1 MTQEKLPHRK
11 ELCLQSEHSGE
22 LCYHL
27 SIYKNFLR
35 GMFMKTKEKICR
47 RKSLLWSM
55 LFLLLFGWFLP
66 LLLTNGIMSIMATRK
81 VHTQIDRSVTT
92 SMEKAVEIMELQLA
106 ESETAS
112 KNASYLNVIREAY
125 LTYQDGG
132 NRRDF
137 QTTVFTFLEQQY
149 MFHKNCQAVNLV
161 FREYPDD
168 IYYTYNNSTGGTYRD
183 ITYFKTYV
191 AKDLLEEMDDLDT
204 RTELRS
210 YDGRLYM
217 IRNLVDSKF
226 HPFAILAI
234 ELNEESL
241 MESLKSVWGYENAVV
256 YLDGTYA
263 LSLEGGDSLHYGEEQ
278 QNRLAEN
285 DSFIEHAS
293 GRQNPYVYK
302 RLKLYHSTLDCVVE
316 LDRSAIYAEIKTIRY
331 VYGILAVFA
340 LPLVFIIYNFLN
352 KRVNRPVQ
360 DLIKVF
366 DVVRAGEYGTQIE
379 NMANSEEFYHME
391 ESFNYMS
398 SQLKQQFDKIYMEE
412 IALRDAKI
420 MALQSQINPHF
431 LNNTLEIIN
440 WEARLN
446 GNMRVSQMI
455 EALSTMLEAT
465 MNRKADPYNTV
476 AEEMEYVD
484 AYLYIITQRYG
495 EKFTCRKEIDESLLN
510 YKIPRLIVQPIAE
523 NAIEHGMSITR
534 EGELVI
540 RLYRKREDLLCIEI
554 ENNRP
559 LSEEDQA
566 KIHKLLKEEPNPQ
579 KEHRVSLGIRNVD
592 QRLRMMYGPECGLFI
607 SNNKNNHTVS
617 TILVKIDEGRQQ

>member
-1 MTQEKLPHRK
+1 
-11 ELCLQSEHSGE
+11 
-22 LCYHL
+22 
-27 SIYKNFLR
+27 
-35 GMFMKTKEKICR
+35 MFMKTKEKICR

-66 LLLTNGIMSIMATRK
+66 LLVTNGIMSIMATRK

-92 SMEKAVEIMELQLA
+92 SMEKAAEIMELQLA

-191 AKDLLEEMDDLDT
+191 AKNLLEEMDDLDT

-263 LSLEGGDSLHYGEEQ
+263 LSMEGGDSLHYGEEQ

-566 KIHKLLKEEPNPQ
+566 KIHKLLKEGPNPQ

>member
-1 MTQEKLPHRK
+1 
-11 ELCLQSEHSGE
+11 
-22 LCYHL
+22 
-27 SIYKNFLR
+27 
-35 GMFMKTKEKICR
+35 MFMKTKEKICR

-66 LLLTNGIMSIMATRK
+66 LLVTNGIMSIMATRK

-92 SMEKAVEIMELQLA
+92 SMEKAAEIMELQLA

-125 LTYQDGG
+125 LTYQDDG

-263 LSLEGGDSLHYGEEQ
+263 LSMEGGDSLHYGEEQ

>member
-1 MTQEKLPHRK
+1 
-11 ELCLQSEHSGE
+11 
-22 LCYHL
+22 
-27 SIYKNFLR
+27 
-35 GMFMKTKEKICR
+35 MFMKTKEKICR

-149 MFHKNCQAVNLV
+149 MFHKNCQAVNMV

-398 SQLKQQFDKIYMEE
+398 SQLKQQFDKIYMED

>member
-1 MTQEKLPHRK
+1 
-11 ELCLQSEHSGE
+11 
-22 LCYHL
+22 
-27 SIYKNFLR
+27 
-35 GMFMKTKEKICR
+35 MFMKTKEKICR

-92 SMEKAVEIMELQLA
+92 SMEKAAEIMELQLA

-263 LSLEGGDSLHYGEEQ
+263 LSMEGGDSLHYGEEQ

-566 KIHKLLKEEPNPQ
+566 KIHKLLKEGPNPQ

-617 TILVKIDEGRQQ
+617 TILVKIDE

>member
-1 MTQEKLPHRK
+1 
-11 ELCLQSEHSGE
+11 
-22 LCYHL
+22 
-27 SIYKNFLR
+27 
-35 GMFMKTKEKICR
+35 MFMKTKEKICR

-540 RLYRKREDLLCIEI
+540 RLREDLLCIEI

>member
-1 MTQEKLPHRK
+1 
-11 ELCLQSEHSGE
+11 
-22 LCYHL
+22 
-27 SIYKNFLR
+27 
-35 GMFMKTKEKICR
+35 MFMKTKEKICR

-263 LSLEGGDSLHYGEEQ
+263 LSMEGGDSLHYGEEQ

-566 KIHKLLKEEPNPQ
+566 KIHKLLKEGPNPQ

>member
-1 MTQEKLPHRK
+1 
-11 ELCLQSEHSGE
+11 
-22 LCYHL
+22 
-27 SIYKNFLR
+27 
-35 GMFMKTKEKICR
+35 MFMKTKEKICR

-66 LLLTNGIMSIMATRK
+66 LLVTNGIMSIMATRK

-92 SMEKAVEIMELQLA
+92 SMEKAAEIMELQLA

-263 LSLEGGDSLHYGEEQ
+263 LSMEGGDSLHYGEEQ

-607 SNNKNNHTVS
+607 SNNKNNRQKKPKA
-617 TILVKIDEGRQQ
+617 TILIFPHSYYYIVTTDEEHLENKIWEV

>member
-1 MTQEKLPHRK
+1 
-11 ELCLQSEHSGE
+11 
-22 LCYHL
+22 
-27 SIYKNFLR
+27 
-35 GMFMKTKEKICR
+35 MFMKTKEKICR

-278 QNRLAEN
+278 QNQLAEN
-285 DSFIEHAS
+285 GSFIEHAS

>member
-1 MTQEKLPHRK
+1 
-11 ELCLQSEHSGE
+11 
-22 LCYHL
+22 
-27 SIYKNFLR
+27 
-35 GMFMKTKEKICR
+35 MKTKEQICR

-92 SMEKAVEIMELQLA
+92 SMEKAAEIMELQLA

-241 MESLKSVWGYENAVV
+241 LESLKSVWGYENAAV

-263 LSLEGGDSLHYGEEQ
+263 LSMEGDDGLHYGEEQ
-278 QNRLAEN
+278 QNQLAEN
-285 DSFIEHAS
+285 GSFIEHAS

-554 ENNRP
+554 ENNRA
-559 LSEEDQA
+559 LSKEDQA
-566 KIHKLLKEEPNPQ
+566 KIHKLLSEEPNPQ

-617 TILVKIDEGRQQ
+617 TILVKIDERRQQ

>member
-1 MTQEKLPHRK
+1 
-11 ELCLQSEHSGE
+11 
-22 LCYHL
+22 
-27 SIYKNFLR
+27 
-35 GMFMKTKEKICR
+35 MFMKTKEKICR

-66 LLLTNGIMSIMATRK
+66 LLLTNGIMSTMATRK
-81 VHTQIDRSVTT
+81 VNTQIDRSVTS
-92 SMEKAVEIMELQLA
+92 SMEKAAEIMELQLA

-125 LTYQDGG
+125 LTYLEGG
-132 NRRDF
+132 SRRDF
-137 QTTVFTFLEQQY
+137 QTTIFTFLEQQY
-149 MFHKNCQAVNLV
+149 MFNKNCQSVNLV

-191 AKDLLEEMDDLDT
+191 AEDLLEEMDDLDT

-241 MESLKSVWGYENAVV
+241 LESLKSVWGYENAVV

-263 LSLEGGDSLHYGEEQ
+263 LSMEGGDGLHYGEEQ
-278 QNRLAEN
+278 QNQLAEN
-285 DSFIEHAS
+285 GSFIEHAS

-316 LDRSAIYAEIKTIRY
+316 LDRSAIYAEITTIRY

-340 LPLVFIIYNFLN
+340 VPLVFIIYNFLN
-352 KRVNRPVQ
+352 KWVNRPVQ

-412 IALRDAKI
+412 IALRDARI

-554 ENNRP
+554 ENNRA

-566 KIHKLLKEEPNPQ
+566 KIHKLLNEEPNPQ
-579 KEHRVSLGIRNVD
+579 KERRVSLGIRNVD

-607 SNNKNNHTVS
+607 TNNKNNHTVS

>member
-1 MTQEKLPHRK
+1 
-11 ELCLQSEHSGE
+11 
-22 LCYHL
+22 
-27 SIYKNFLR
+27 
-35 GMFMKTKEKICR
+35 MFMKTKEKICR

-566 KIHKLLKEEPNPQ
+566 KIHKLLKEGPNPQ

-617 TILVKIDEGRQQ
+617 TILVKIDE

>member
-1 MTQEKLPHRK
+1 
-11 ELCLQSEHSGE
+11 
-22 LCYHL
+22 
-27 SIYKNFLR
+27 
-35 GMFMKTKEKICR
+35 MFMKTKEKICR

-66 LLLTNGIMSIMATRK
+66 LLVTNGIMSIMATRK

-92 SMEKAVEIMELQLA
+92 SMEKAAEIMELQLA

-263 LSLEGGDSLHYGEEQ
+263 LSMEGGDSLHYGEEQ

-495 EKFTCRKEIDESLLN
+495 EKFTCRKEIDVSLLN

-566 KIHKLLKEEPNPQ
+566 KIHKLLKEGPNPQ

>member
-1 MTQEKLPHRK
+1 
-11 ELCLQSEHSGE
+11 
-22 LCYHL
+22 
-27 SIYKNFLR
+27 
-35 GMFMKTKEKICR
+35 MFMKTKEKICR

-81 VHTQIDRSVTT
+81 VHTQIDRSVTS
-92 SMEKAVEIMELQLA
+92 SMEKAAEIMELQLA

-125 LTYQDGG
+125 LTYLAGG
-132 NRRDF
+132 SRRDF

-149 MFHKNCQAVNLV
+149 MFNKNCQSVNLV

-191 AKDLLEEMDDLDT
+191 AEDLLEEMDDLDT

-316 LDRSAIYAEIKTIRY
+316 LDQSAIYAEIKTIRY

-523 NAIEHGMSITR
+523 NAIEHGMNITR

-566 KIHKLLKEEPNPQ
+566 KIHKLLKEGPNPQ

>member
-1 MTQEKLPHRK
+1 
-11 ELCLQSEHSGE
+11 
-22 LCYHL
+22 
-27 SIYKNFLR
+27 
-35 GMFMKTKEKICR
+35 MFMKTKEKICR

-81 VHTQIDRSVTT
+81 VHTQIDRSVTS
-92 SMEKAVEIMELQLA
+92 SMEKAAEIMELQLA

-125 LTYQDGG
+125 LTYLAGG
-132 NRRDF
+132 SRRDF

-149 MFHKNCQAVNLV
+149 MFNKNCQSVNLV

-191 AKDLLEEMDDLDT
+191 AEDLLEEMDDLDT

-316 LDRSAIYAEIKTIRY
+316 LDQSAIYAEIKTIRY

-579 KEHRVSLGIRNVD
+579 KEHRVSLGICNVD

-607 SNNKNNHTVS
+607 SNNKNNHTIS

>member
-1 MTQEKLPHRK
+1 
-11 ELCLQSEHSGE
+11 
-22 LCYHL
+22 
-27 SIYKNFLR
+27 
-35 GMFMKTKEKICR
+35 MFMKTKEKICR

-81 VHTQIDRSVTT
+81 VHTQIDRSVTS
-92 SMEKAVEIMELQLA
+92 SMEKAAEIMELQLA

-125 LTYQDGG
+125 LTYLAGG
-132 NRRDF
+132 SRRDF

-149 MFHKNCQAVNLV
+149 MFNKNCQSVNLV

-191 AKDLLEEMDDLDT
+191 AEELLEEMDDLDT

-316 LDRSAIYAEIKTIRY
+316 LDQSAIYAEIKTIRY

-495 EKFTCRKEIDESLLN
+495 EKFTCQKEIDESLLN

-607 SNNKNNHTVS
+607 TNNKSNHTVS
-617 TILVKIDEGRQQ
+617 TILVKIDE

>member
-1 MTQEKLPHRK
+1 MAT
-11 ELCLQSEHSGE
+11 
-22 LCYHL
+22 
-27 SIYKNFLR
+27 
-35 GMFMKTKEKICR
+35 EKIH
-47 RKSLLWSM
+47 
-55 LFLLLFGWFLP
+55 
-66 LLLTNGIMSIMATRK
+66 AQ
-81 VHTQIDRSVTT
+81 VERSVTT
-92 SMEKAVEIMELQLA
+92 SLEKATEILELQLA

-125 LTYQDGG
+125 LTYQGG
-132 NRRDF
+132 GSRRDF

-149 MFHKNCQAVNLV
+149 MFNQNCRSVNLV
-161 FREYPDD
+161 FREYPDE

-183 ITYFKTYV
+183 ITYFKAYV
-191 AKDLLEEMDDLDT
+191 ARDLLEEMDALDT

-234 ELNEESL
+234 ELNEDSL
-241 MESLKSVWGYENAVV
+241 MESMKSVWGYKNAAI
-256 YLDGTYA
+256 YLDGEYC
-263 LSLEGGDSLHYGEEQ
+263 LSLEDEGDILYSEKQ
-278 QNRLAEN
+278 RDRLEN
-285 DSFIEHAS
+285 SDCFMDYDET
-293 GRQNPYVYK
+293 GQEPYVYK
-302 RLKLYHSTLDCVVE
+302 RMKLYHSTLDCVVD
-316 LDRSAIYAEIKTIRY
+316 LDRSSIFAEITTIRY
-331 VYGILAVFA
+331 AYMILAIFA
-340 LPLVFIIYNFLN
+340 LPLVLIIYNFLN
-352 KRVNRPVQ
+352 KWVNRPVQ

-366 DVVRAGEYGTQIE
+366 DMVRAGEYGTQIQ

-398 SQLKQQFDKIYMEE
+398 SQLKEQFEKIYKEE
-412 IALRDAKI
+412 IALRDARI

-431 LNNTLEIIN
+431 LNNALEIIN

-455 EALSTMLEAT
+455 ESLSTMLEAT

-566 KIHKLLKEEPNPQ
+566 KIHKLLNEEPDPQ

-592 QRLRMMYGPECGLFI
+592 QRLRMMYGPECGLFVT
-607 SNNKNNHTVS
+607 NNKNNHTVS

>member
-1 MTQEKLPHRK
+1 
-11 ELCLQSEHSGE
+11 
-22 LCYHL
+22 
-27 SIYKNFLR
+27 
-35 GMFMKTKEKICR
+35 MFMKTKEKICR

-66 LLLTNGIMSIMATRK
+66 LLVTNGIMSIMATRK

-92 SMEKAVEIMELQLA
+92 SMEKAAEIMELQLA

-263 LSLEGGDSLHYGEEQ
+263 LSMEGGDSLHYGEEQ

-285 DSFIEHAS
+285 DSFIEHAG

-566 KIHKLLKEEPNPQ
+566 KIHKLLKEGPNPQ

>member
-1 MTQEKLPHRK
+1 
-11 ELCLQSEHSGE
+11 
-22 LCYHL
+22 
-27 SIYKNFLR
+27 
-35 GMFMKTKEKICR
+35 MFMKTKEKICR

-66 LLLTNGIMSIMATRK
+66 LLVTNGIMSIMATRK

-92 SMEKAVEIMELQLA
+92 SMEKAAEIMELQLA

-263 LSLEGGDSLHYGEEQ
+263 LSMEGGDSLHYGEEQ

-617 TILVKIDEGRQQ
+617 IILVKIDEGRQQ

>member
-1 MTQEKLPHRK
+1 
-11 ELCLQSEHSGE
+11 
-22 LCYHL
+22 
-27 SIYKNFLR
+27 
-35 GMFMKTKEKICR
+35 MKTKEKICR

-66 LLLTNGIMSIMATRK
+66 LLLTNGIMSTMATRK
-81 VHTQIDRSVTT
+81 VHTQIDRSVTS
-92 SMEKAVEIMELQLA
+92 SMEKAAEIMELQLA

-125 LTYQDGG
+125 LTYLEGG
-132 NRRDF
+132 SRRDF
-137 QTTVFTFLEQQY
+137 QTTIFTFLEQQY
-149 MFHKNCQAVNLV
+149 MFNKNCQSVNLV

-191 AKDLLEEMDDLDT
+191 AEDLLEEMDDLDT

-217 IRNLVDSKF
+217 IRNLVDYKF

-241 MESLKSVWGYENAVV
+241 MESLKSVWGYENAMV

-278 QNRLAEN
+278 QNQLAEN
-285 DSFIEHAS
+285 GSFIEHAS
-293 GRQNPYVYK
+293 G

-316 LDRSAIYAEIKTIRY
+316 LDRSAIYAEITTIRY

-340 LPLVFIIYNFLN
+340 VPLVFIIYNFLN
-352 KRVNRPVQ
+352 KWVNRPVQ

-554 ENNRP
+554 ENNRA

-566 KIHKLLKEEPNPQ
+566 KIHKLLNEEPNPQ
-579 KEHRVSLGIRNVD
+579 KERRVSLGIRNVD

-607 SNNKNNHTVS
+607 TNNKNNHTVS

>member
-1 MTQEKLPHRK
+1 
-11 ELCLQSEHSGE
+11 
-22 LCYHL
+22 
-27 SIYKNFLR
+27 
-35 GMFMKTKEKICR
+35 MKTKEKICR

-92 SMEKAVEIMELQLA
+92 SMEKAAEIMELQLA

-125 LTYQDGG
+125 LTYLEGG
-132 NRRDF
+132 SRRDF

-149 MFHKNCQAVNLV
+149 MFHKNCQSVNLV

-191 AKDLLEEMDDLDT
+191 AEDLLEEMDDLDT

-241 MESLKSVWGYENAVV
+241 LESLKSVWGYENAAV

-263 LSLEGGDSLHYGEEQ
+263 LSMEGDDGLHYGEAQ
-278 QNRLAEN
+278 QKQLAEN
-285 DSFIEHAS
+285 GSFIEHAS

>member
-1 MTQEKLPHRK
+1 MVTRWETVL
-11 ELCLQSEHSGE
+11 SSF
-22 LCYHL
+22 YHIISAIIENNL
-27 SIYKNFLR
+27 NRREI
-35 GMFMKTKEKICR
+35 FMKTKEKTNIKIR
-47 RKSLLWSM
+47 KNTKRKSLLWSM

-66 LLLTNGIMSIMATRK
+66 LLLTNGILSNMATRK
-81 VHTQIDRSVTT
+81 IHSQVERSVTT
-92 SMEKAVEIMELQLA
+92 SMDKAAEILELQLA

-132 NRRDF
+132 SRRDF

-149 MFHKNCQAVNLV
+149 MFNKNCRSVNLV
-161 FREYPDD
+161 FREYPDE

-191 AKDLLEEMDDLDT
+191 AKDLLEEMDALDT
-204 RTELRS
+204 RTELRV
-210 YDGRLYM
+210 YGGRIYM

-234 ELNEESL
+234 ELNKESL
-241 MESLKSVWGYENAVV
+241 MEGMKSVWGYKDAAIF
-256 YLDGTYA
+256 LDGENSI
-263 LSLEGGDSLHYGEEQ
+263 SLNDNANMFYGERQ
-278 QNRLAEN
+278 QTRLSQ
-285 DSFIEHAS
+285 DDCFVDHTD
-293 GRQNPYVYK
+293 GRTDIYIYK
-302 RLKLYHSTLDCVVE
+302 RLKLYHATLDCVVE
-316 LDRSAIYAEIKTIRY
+316 LDRSSIFAEITTMRY
-331 VYGILAVFA
+331 VCGILAVFV
-340 LPLVFIIYNFLN
+340 LPLVFLIYKFLN
-352 KRVNRPVQ
+352 KWVNKPVQ

-366 DVVRAGEYGTQIE
+366 DVVRTGEYGTQIE
-379 NMANSEEFYHME
+379 DMAGSEEFYHME

-398 SQLKQQFDKIYMEE
+398 AQLKEQFDKIYREE

-446 GNMRVSQMI
+446 GNLRVSQMI

-510 YKIPRLIVQPIAE
+510 FKIPRLIVQPIAE

-540 RLYRKREDLLCIEI
+540 RLYRKDDDLMCIEI

-566 KIHKLLKEEPNPQ
+566 KIHKLLNEEPDPQ

-607 SNNKNNHTVS
+607 INNKNNHTVS
-617 TILVKIDEGRQQ
+617 TILVKIDEGR

>member
-1 MTQEKLPHRK
+1 
-11 ELCLQSEHSGE
+11 
-22 LCYHL
+22 
-27 SIYKNFLR
+27 
-35 GMFMKTKEKICR
+35 MKTKEKICR

-92 SMEKAVEIMELQLA
+92 SMEKAAEIMELQLA

-256 YLDGTYA
+256 YLDGTHA
-263 LSLEGGDSLHYGEEQ
+263 LSPEGGDSLHYGEEQ
-278 QNRLAEN
+278 QNQLAEN
-285 DSFIEHAS
+285 GSFIEHAS

-465 MNRKADPYNTV
+465 MNRKANPYNTV

-554 ENNRP
+554 ENNRA

-566 KIHKLLKEEPNPQ
+566 KIHKLLNEEPNPQ

>member
-1 MTQEKLPHRK
+1 
-11 ELCLQSEHSGE
+11 
-22 LCYHL
+22 
-27 SIYKNFLR
+27 
-35 GMFMKTKEKICR
+35 MFMKTKEKICR

-125 LTYQDGG
+125 LTYLAGG
-132 NRRDF
+132 SRRDF

-607 SNNKNNHTVS
+607 TNNKSNHTVS
-617 TILVKIDEGRQQ
+617 TILVKIDE

>member
-1 MTQEKLPHRK
+1 
-11 ELCLQSEHSGE
+11 
-22 LCYHL
+22 
-27 SIYKNFLR
+27 
-35 GMFMKTKEKICR
+35 MFMKTKEKICR

-92 SMEKAVEIMELQLA
+92 SMEKAAEIMELQLA

-125 LTYQDGG
+125 LTYQNGG

-149 MFHKNCQAVNLV
+149 MFNKNCQSVNLV

-256 YLDGTYA
+256 YLDGTHA
-263 LSLEGGDSLHYGEEQ
+263 LSLEGGDGLHYGEEQ
-278 QNRLAEN
+278 QNQLAEN
-285 DSFIEHAS
+285 GSFIEHAS

-331 VYGILAVFA
+331 VHGILAVFA

-554 ENNRP
+554 ENNRA

>member
-1 MTQEKLPHRK
+1 
-11 ELCLQSEHSGE
+11 
-22 LCYHL
+22 
-27 SIYKNFLR
+27 
-35 GMFMKTKEKICR
+35 MFMKTKEKICR

-66 LLLTNGIMSIMATRK
+66 LLVTNGIMSIMATRK

-92 SMEKAVEIMELQLA
+92 SMEKAAEIMELQLA

-263 LSLEGGDSLHYGEEQ
+263 LSMEGGDSLHYGEEQ

-476 AEEMEYVD
+476 AEEMKYVD

-566 KIHKLLKEEPNPQ
+566 KIHKLLKEGPNPQ

>member
-1 MTQEKLPHRK
+1 
-11 ELCLQSEHSGE
+11 
-22 LCYHL
+22 
-27 SIYKNFLR
+27 
-35 GMFMKTKEKICR
+35 
-47 RKSLLWSM
+47 M

-92 SMEKAVEIMELQLA
+92 SMEKAAEIMELQLA

-125 LTYQDGG
+125 LTYQNGG

-256 YLDGTYA
+256 YLDGTHA

-285 DSFIEHAS
+285 GSFIEHAS

-554 ENNRP
+554 ENNRA

-566 KIHKLLKEEPNPQ
+566 KIHKLLNEEPNPQ

-607 SNNKNNHTVS
+607 SNNKNNYTVS

>member
-1 MTQEKLPHRK
+1 
-11 ELCLQSEHSGE
+11 
-22 LCYHL
+22 
-27 SIYKNFLR
+27 
-35 GMFMKTKEKICR
+35 
-47 RKSLLWSM
+47 M

-66 LLLTNGIMSIMATRK
+66 LLVTNGIMSIMATRK

-92 SMEKAVEIMELQLA
+92 SMEKAAEIMELQLA

-137 QTTVFTFLEQQY
+137 QTTLFTFLEQQY

-263 LSLEGGDSLHYGEEQ
+263 LSMEGGDSLHYGEEQ
-278 QNRLAEN
+278 QKRLAEN
-285 DSFIEHAS
+285 GSFIEHAS

-316 LDRSAIYAEIKTIRY
+316 LDQSAIYAEIKTIRY

-554 ENNRP
+554 ENNRA

-566 KIHKLLKEEPNPQ
+566 KIRKLLKEEPNPQ

-617 TILVKIDEGRQQ
+617 TILVKIDERRQQ

>member
-1 MTQEKLPHRK
+1 
-11 ELCLQSEHSGE
+11 
-22 LCYHL
+22 
-27 SIYKNFLR
+27 
-35 GMFMKTKEKICR
+35 MFMKTKEKICR

-81 VHTQIDRSVTT
+81 VHTQIDRSVTS
-92 SMEKAVEIMELQLA
+92 SMEKAAEIMELQLA

-125 LTYQDGG
+125 LTYLAGG
-132 NRRDF
+132 SRRDF

-149 MFHKNCQAVNLV
+149 MFNKNCQSVNLV
-161 FREYPDD
+161 FWEYPDD

-191 AKDLLEEMDDLDT
+191 AEDLLEEMDDLDT

-316 LDRSAIYAEIKTIRY
+316 LDQSAIYAEIKTIRY

-566 KIHKLLKEEPNPQ
+566 KIHKLLKEGPNPQ

>member
-1 MTQEKLPHRK
+1 
-11 ELCLQSEHSGE
+11 
-22 LCYHL
+22 
-27 SIYKNFLR
+27 
-35 GMFMKTKEKICR
+35 MFMKTKEKICR

-55 LFLLLFGWFLP
+55 LSLLLFGWFLP
-66 LLLTNGIMSIMATRK
+66 LLVTNGIMSIMATRK

-92 SMEKAVEIMELQLA
+92 SMEKAAEIMELQLA

-263 LSLEGGDSLHYGEEQ
+263 LSMEGGDSLHYGEEQ

-566 KIHKLLKEEPNPQ
+566 KIHKLLKEGPNPQ

>member
-1 MTQEKLPHRK
+1 
-11 ELCLQSEHSGE
+11 
-22 LCYHL
+22 
-27 SIYKNFLR
+27 
-35 GMFMKTKEKICR
+35 MFMKTKEKICR

-66 LLLTNGIMSIMATRK
+66 LLVTNGIMSIMATRK

-92 SMEKAVEIMELQLA
+92 SMEKAAEIMELQLA

-263 LSLEGGDSLHYGEEQ
+263 LSMEGGDSLHYGEEQ

-398 SQLKQQFDKIYMEE
+398 SQLKQQFDKIYMED

>member
-1 MTQEKLPHRK
+1 
-11 ELCLQSEHSGE
+11 
-22 LCYHL
+22 
-27 SIYKNFLR
+27 
-35 GMFMKTKEKICR
+35 MKTKEKICR

-81 VHTQIDRSVTT
+81 VHTQIDRSVTS
-92 SMEKAVEIMELQLA
+92 SMEKAAEIMELQLA

-125 LTYQDGG
+125 LTYLEGG
-132 NRRDF
+132 SRRDF

-149 MFHKNCQAVNLV
+149 MFHKNCQSVNLV

-191 AKDLLEEMDDLDT
+191 AEDLLEEMDDLDT

-241 MESLKSVWGYENAVV
+241 LESLKSVWGYENAAV

-263 LSLEGGDSLHYGEEQ
+263 LSMEGDDGLHYGEEQ
-278 QNRLAEN
+278 QNQLAEN
-285 DSFIEHAS
+285 GSFIEHAS

-607 SNNKNNHTVS
+607 TNNKSNHTVS
-617 TILVKIDEGRQQ
+617 TILVKIDE

>member
-1 MTQEKLPHRK
+1 
-11 ELCLQSEHSGE
+11 
-22 LCYHL
+22 
-27 SIYKNFLR
+27 
-35 GMFMKTKEKICR
+35 MFMKTKEKICR

-66 LLLTNGIMSIMATRK
+66 LLVTNGIMSIMATRK

-92 SMEKAVEIMELQLA
+92 SMEKAAEIMELQLA

-263 LSLEGGDSLHYGEEQ
+263 LSMEGGDSLHYGEEQ
-278 QNRLAEN
+278 QNQLAEN
-285 DSFIEHAS
+285 GSFIEHAS

-566 KIHKLLKEEPNPQ
+566 KIHKLLNEGPNPQ

>member
-1 MTQEKLPHRK
+1 
-11 ELCLQSEHSGE
+11 
-22 LCYHL
+22 
-27 SIYKNFLR
+27 
-35 GMFMKTKEKICR
+35 MKTKEQICR

-92 SMEKAVEIMELQLA
+92 SMEKAAEIMELQLA

-241 MESLKSVWGYENAVV
+241 LESLKSVWGYENAAV

-263 LSLEGGDSLHYGEEQ
+263 LSMEGDDGLHYGEEQ
-278 QNRLAEN
+278 QNQLAEN
-285 DSFIEHAS
+285 GSFIEHAS

-398 SQLKQQFDKIYMEE
+398 SQLKQQFDKIYMED

-554 ENNRP
+554 ENNRA

-566 KIHKLLKEEPNPQ
+566 KIHKLLNEEPNPQ

-607 SNNKNNHTVS
+607 TNNKNNHTVS

>member
-1 MTQEKLPHRK
+1 
-11 ELCLQSEHSGE
+11 
-22 LCYHL
+22 
-27 SIYKNFLR
+27 
-35 GMFMKTKEKICR
+35 MKTKEKICR

-66 LLLTNGIMSIMATRK
+66 LLLTNGIMSNMAARK
-81 VHTQIDRSVTT
+81 VHTQIERSVTS
-92 SMEKAVEIMELQLA
+92 SMEKAAEIMELQLA

-125 LTYQDGG
+125 LAYIAGG
-132 NRRDF
+132 SRRDF

-149 MFHKNCQAVNLV
+149 MFNKNCQSVNLV

-183 ITYFKTYV
+183 IIYFKTYV
-191 AKDLLEEMDDLDT
+191 AEDLLEQMDDLDT

-241 MESLKSVWGYENAVV
+241 MESLKSVWGYENAMV
-256 YLDGTYA
+256 YLDGTYV

-278 QNRLAEN
+278 QNQLAEN
-285 DSFIEHAS
+285 GNFIEHAS

-316 LDRSAIYAEIKTIRY
+316 LDRSAIYAEITTIRY

-340 LPLVFIIYNFLN
+340 VPLVFIIYNFLN
-352 KRVNRPVQ
+352 KWVNRPVQ

-566 KIHKLLKEEPNPQ
+566 KIHKLLNEEPNPQ

-607 SNNKNNHTVS
+607 TNNKNNHTVS
-617 TILVKIDEGRQQ
+617 IIWVKIDEGRQQ

>member
-1 MTQEKLPHRK
+1 
-11 ELCLQSEHSGE
+11 
-22 LCYHL
+22 
-27 SIYKNFLR
+27 
-35 GMFMKTKEKICR
+35 MFMKTKEKICR

-302 RLKLYHSTLDCVVE
+302 RLKLYHFTLDCVVE

-398 SQLKQQFDKIYMEE
+398 SQLKQQFDKIYMED

>member
-1 MTQEKLPHRK
+1 
-11 ELCLQSEHSGE
+11 
-22 LCYHL
+22 
-27 SIYKNFLR
+27 
-35 GMFMKTKEKICR
+35 MFMKTKEKICR

-66 LLLTNGIMSIMATRK
+66 LLVTNGIMSIMATRK

-92 SMEKAVEIMELQLA
+92 SMEKAAEIMELQLA

-263 LSLEGGDSLHYGEEQ
+263 LSMEGGDSLHYGEEQ
-278 QNRLAEN
+278 QNQLAEN
-285 DSFIEHAS
+285 GSFIEHAS

-607 SNNKNNHTVS
+607 TNNKNNHTVS

>member
-1 MTQEKLPHRK
+1 
-11 ELCLQSEHSGE
+11 
-22 LCYHL
+22 
-27 SIYKNFLR
+27 
-35 GMFMKTKEKICR
+35 MKTKEKICR

-66 LLLTNGIMSIMATRK
+66 LLLTNGIMSNMAARK
-81 VHTQIDRSVTT
+81 VHTQIERSVTS
-92 SMEKAVEIMELQLA
+92 SMEKAAEIMELQLA

-125 LTYQDGG
+125 LAYIAGG
-132 NRRDF
+132 SRRDF

-149 MFHKNCQAVNLV
+149 MFNKNCQSVNLV

-183 ITYFKTYV
+183 IIYFKTYV
-191 AKDLLEEMDDLDT
+191 AEDLLEQMDDLDT

-241 MESLKSVWGYENAVV
+241 MESLKSVWGYENAMV
-256 YLDGTYA
+256 YLDGTYV

-278 QNRLAEN
+278 QNQLAEN
-285 DSFIEHAS
+285 GNFIEHAS

-316 LDRSAIYAEIKTIRY
+316 LDRSAIYAEITTIRY

-340 LPLVFIIYNFLN
+340 VPLVFIIYNFLN
-352 KRVNRPVQ
+352 KWVNRPVQ

-566 KIHKLLKEEPNPQ
+566 KIHKLLNEEPNPQ

-607 SNNKNNHTVS
+607 TNNK
-617 TILVKIDEGRQQ
+617 IIIRLV

>member
-1 MTQEKLPHRK
+1 
-11 ELCLQSEHSGE
+11 
-22 LCYHL
+22 
-27 SIYKNFLR
+27 
-35 GMFMKTKEKICR
+35 MKTKEKICR

-66 LLLTNGIMSIMATRK
+66 LLLTNGIMSTMATRK
-81 VHTQIDRSVTT
+81 VHTQIDRSVTS
-92 SMEKAVEIMELQLA
+92 SMEKAAEIMELQLA

-125 LTYQDGG
+125 LTYLEGG
-132 NRRDF
+132 SRRDF
-137 QTTVFTFLEQQY
+137 QTTIFTFLEQQY
-149 MFHKNCQAVNLV
+149 MFNKNCQSVNLV

-191 AKDLLEEMDDLDT
+191 AEDLLEEMDDLDT

-217 IRNLVDSKF
+217 IRNLVDYKF

-241 MESLKSVWGYENAVV
+241 MESLKSVWGYENAMV

-263 LSLEGGDSLHYGEEQ
+263 ISLEGGDSLHYGEEQ
-278 QNRLAEN
+278 QNQLAEN
-285 DSFIEHAS
+285 GSFIEHAS

-316 LDRSAIYAEIKTIRY
+316 LDRSAIYAEITTIRY

-340 LPLVFIIYNFLN
+340 VPLVFIIYNFLN
-352 KRVNRPVQ
+352 KWVNRPVQ

-554 ENNRP
+554 ENNRA

-566 KIHKLLKEEPNPQ
+566 KIHKLLNEEPNPQ

-607 SNNKNNHTVS
+607 TNNKNNHTVS
-617 TILVKIDEGRQQ
+617 TILVKIDEERQQ